1 MFFLCKFGAEGKMTG
16 QTILIVD
23 DDAHIRDV
31 VRFALTKA
39 GFKTIE
45 GENGSQAI
53 ELVTKNNPDLLIL
66 DILMP
71 ELDGTEVC
79 RTIRAS
85 SSIPIIFLS
94 SQDEEI
100 DRVVGLELGADDYIA
115 KPFSPRELVARVK
128 AVLRRTETN
137 IQVPN
142 SENELVWNNIRLH
155 KSRFQVFY
163 NNIQIDLTATEFGLL
178 TILIGSPQQVF
189 SRDQLM
195 NLGYKDSSLVTDRT
209 IDSHIRKIR
218 QKFRERGCEPI
229 ETVRGIGYRL
239 GDCL

>member
-1 MFFLCKFGAEGKMTG
+1 MAG

-31 VRFALTKA
+31 VRFALAKA
-39 GFKTIE
+39 GFETIE
-45 GENGSQAI
+45 AENGREAL
-53 ELVTKNNPDLLIL
+53 ELVARLNPDLLIL

-79 RTIRAS
+79 RSLRTFTAL
-85 SSIPIIFLS
+85 PVIFLS
-94 SQDEEI
+94 SQDDEI

-128 AVLRRTETN
+128 AVLRRTGQNSIETDA
-137 IQVPN
+137 VTD
-142 SENELVWNNIRLH
+142 LVWKAIRMDRE
-155 KSRFQVFY
+155 RFQVFY
-163 NNIQIDLTATEFGLL
+163 REQQVDLTATEFGLMATL
-178 TILIGSPQQVF
+178 MGSPERVY

-195 NLGYKDSSLVTDRT
+195 NQGYRDGGLVTDRT

-218 QKFRERGCEPI
+218 QKFRQVGCDPV
-229 ETVRGIGYRL
+229 ETVRGVGYRL
-239 GDCL
+239 GSCL

>member
-1 MFFLCKFGAEGKMTG
+1 MTG